1 MILITSWYRDKL
13 IQSHTSSCCSSHTSC
28 FYTYFKWILYEQE
41 YSTEW
46 DGEEGMVVK
55 HKQSVTI
62 HGSVLD
68 LNRTDCAV
76 LMNLAN
82 EISGRL
88 DGHENLPALQ
98 SGHKCIF
105 IRPRQPFTVEFI
117 SLQAVSPLHLVWPSQ
132 PARCFVLAGMC
143 DPKLLGNIIIVFV
156 TISRSKEVYCLSPNI
171 NLSFL
176 SAGLIDPAVISVTV
190 HVLMW

>member
-55 HKQSVTI
+55 HEQSVTI

-76 LMNLAN
+76 LIGTWQMRSQVDSMDMKTCQRCRAYINVY
-82 EISGRL
+82 SFVL
-88 DGHENLPALQ
+88 DSLSQLNSSVCKQSVLCILCGH
-98 SGHKCIF
+98 
-105 IRPRQPFTVEFI
+105 
-117 SLQAVSPLHLVWPSQ
+117 PSQ
-132 PARCFVLAGMC
+132 PGVLC
-143 DPKLLGNIIIVFV
+143 WLGCV
-156 TISRSKEVYCLSPNI
+156 TPSYLAISS
-171 NLSFL
+171 
-176 SAGLIDPAVISVTV
+176 
-190 HVLMW
+190 